1 MELKK
6 REALSSAAACACAH
20 VLRHSR
26 QTGDGQKTEEE
37 EEEEEVVIVCL
48 LLSNNSSRVD

>member
-1 MELKK
+1 MCVCV
-6 REALSSAAACACAH
+6 RIYAY

-26 QTGDGQKTEEE
+26 QTSDGQRLK